1 MLKVA
6 SVSELHMKERWSE
19 VEHEQ
24 LSQGAPPNSRVLYCP
39 LTSST
44 WDMLSWW
51 VKLSSKDASDCWT
64 VTFELWRAES
74 ARCWVHESC
83 DRGRWGPWVWEQ
95 GQMAVHWVM
104 DSRNGIWEQKGI
116 WAQSKRGSMI
126 TRNALW
132 EATVEASKE
141 HYKQQ
146 LNLRGIPSL
155 SASTNAPTALSTTT
169 YHIGV

>member
-1 MLKVA
+1 MESILFGICRVYCRVYWRVYCRVYLQYTIHSGNYALNDNLGYFDFKFSRMLKVA

-104 DSRNGIWEQKGI
+104 DRYESR
-116 WAQSKRGSMI
+116 
-126 TRNALW
+126 
-132 EATVEASKE
+132 KE
-141 HYKQQ
+141 YE
-146 LNLRGIPSL
+146 LR
-155 SASTNAPTALSTTT
+155 ANV
-169 YHIGV
+169 GVW